1 MIFKIFYNVKD
12 IFTKSNKY
20 AVRTILLLY
29 SYFLFNLCFRYKQ
42 KSRFKLTGSGF
53 RMTDPGSDRPDPGS
67 DWPNSGS
74 NWRIR
79 VQIARILVQIDQI
92 QVQINRIRVQ
102 IDRIQIQIDRIQ
114 FRLTEFRFRLIG
126 SRFTR
131 SRFRLTGSG
140 FRLTFLSLLL
150 SVETDFTD
158 SREIFFRLNPDS
170 YSIFKKNWSGS
181 EPFQKPDS
189 NSAVLWT

>member
-12 IFTKSNKY
+12 IFTKSNM
-20 AVRTILLLY
+20 
-29 SYFLFNLCFRYKQ
+29 
-42 KSRFKLTGSGF
+42 RFGQFFYYTLIFCLTCAS
-53 RMTDPGSDRPDPGS
+53 DISKNPGSNWPDPGS
-67 DWPNSGS
+67 EWP
-74 NWRIR
+74 IR
-79 VQIARILVQIDQI
+79 VQIARIQVQSDQI
-92 QVQINRIRVQ
+92 QVH
-102 IDRIQIQIDRIQ
+102 IDGFGFRLTGSWFRLPGSWFRLTRSR
-114 FRLTEFRFRLIG
+114 FRLTESGFRLTGSRFRLTESRFRLIG